1 MISLSGLNSKQREA
15 AEIIDGPLLILA
27 GAGSGKTR
35 TLTYRI
41 AHMVDNLGIAPKS
54 ILGVSFTNK
63 AAREMRERVITLLG
77 KRKARGITL
86 ATFHSLG
93 VRILKQE
100 IHRLGY
106 HPQFTIYD
114 SSDQLA
120 LIREAL
126 KGIKSQKNFDKKTVL
141 SKISRAKNAGIGPDE
156 FADSPFFDPEDPY
169 DHITQM
175 VFEQYQ
181 AKLKFCNAID
191 FDDIL
196 YLCVRL
202 VEEFPEVA
210 EKLSL
215 TYRYIMI
222 DEYQDTN
229 AMQFRLI
236 RGLTSTH
243 HNLCVVGDDDQAIY
257 SFRGADISNILSFEK
272 TYPGAHT
279 VKLEENYRSTTPI
292 LDLAN
297 AVIKDN
303 PGRKEKTLW
312 SQKTSNDLPLLWK
325 MADTDHEAQVVIED
339 IVQHQGKGGHLG
351 DIAILYR
358 SNTQTQ
364 PLEDELRLS
373 QVPYTIIGGQKFYE
387 KKEIKD
393 LIAYLCSIHNPN
405 DQMNLR
411 RILNVPHR
419 GIGQITL
426 EKFLKNS
433 EDQKVSLFEAIL
445 RAPEIAGPQEKPVQ
459 NFVELMNQLREE
471 FKLRSLPEAISLLV
485 ERIHFLEMIDKS
497 YDNAKQA
504 ERRRNDVMNFI
515 QSAERFQRFFPNR
528 NCLEEFI
535 ERMLLQDS
543 QDREEDE
550 DEDHDIRKN
559 EVTLMTLHASKGLE
573 FPIVYLIGVEE
584 ELLPHK
590 KTITLGQDVSE
601 ECRLA
606 YVGLTRAQE
615 KLVMTYCKERKL
627 YGKQTPRYLSRFL
640 MNVHDRELY
649 REQDRTTFNH
659 MSEDEFT
666 EYKSNFFQGLMDG
679 LGSDDE

>member
-1 MISLSGLNSKQREA
+1 MISLSGLNPEQREA
-15 AEIIDGPLLILA
+15 ALHTEGPLLILA

-41 AHMVDNLGIAPKS
+41 AHMVDNLGIEARQ

-63 AAREMRERVITLLG
+63 AAREMRERVFTLLG
-77 KRKARGITL
+77 RRKAKGITL

-93 VRILKQE
+93 VKILKKE

-114 SSDQLA
+114 SSDQLG

-126 KGIKSQKNFDKKTVL
+126 KGIKSDKNFDRKTVL
-141 SKISRAKNAGIGPDE
+141 SKISRAKNAGITPAD
-156 FADSPFFDPEDPY
+156 FADSPYFDEEDPY
-169 DHITQM
+169 DHITQN
-175 VFEQYQ
+175 VYEQYQ
-181 AKLKFCNAID
+181 NKLKFCNAID

-196 YLCVRL
+196 FLNVQLFER
-202 VEEFPEVA
+202 FPEVA
-210 EKLSL
+210 EQYSRQF
-215 TYRYIMI
+215 RYIMV

-229 AMQFRLI
+229 PQQFRLI
-236 RGLTSTH
+236 KALTSTH
-243 HNLCVVGDDDQAIY
+243 QNLCVVGDDDQAIY

-272 TYPGAHT
+272 TFPGAK
-279 VKLEENYRSTTPI
+279 VIKLEENYRSVKPI
-292 LDLAN
+292 LALAN

-303 PGRKEKTLW
+303 PGRKEKSLRG
-312 SQKTSNDLPLLWK
+312 QKESHQLPLLWK
-325 MADTDHEAQVVIED
+325 MADTDHEAQVVVEA
-339 IVQHQGKGGHLG
+339 IVQHQGNGGHLG

-364 PLEDELRLS
+364 PFEDELRLS

-393 LIAYLCSIHNPN
+393 LIAYLCCLHNPN
-405 DQMNLR
+405 DQMSLR

-419 GIGQITL
+419 GIGQTTL
-426 EKFLKNS
+426 EKYLAQTESQQIPLYQALVKH
-433 EDQKVSLFEAIL
+433 
-445 RAPEIAGPQEKPVQ
+445 PEIAGKQTGAIEHFTKLMD
-459 NFVELMNQLREE
+459 ELRASFQQHP
-471 FKLRSLPEAISLLV
+471 LPEAIQLLV
-485 ERIHFLEMIDKS
+485 ERISFLEMINKS
-497 YDNAKQA
+497 YDNPKQA
-504 ERRRNDVMNFI
+504 ERRRQDVMNFI
-515 QSAERFQRFFPNR
+515 ESAARFQKYHPNK
-528 NCLEEFI
+528 NCLEDFI

-543 QDREEDE
+543 QDREEEEE
-550 DEDHDIRKN
+550 DDDVRKN

-590 KTITLGQDVSE
+590 KTITLGQEISE
-601 ECRLA
+601 ECRLC

-627 YGKQTPRYLSRFL
+627 YGKETPRHLSRFL
-640 MNVHDRELY
+640 VPHLDSGLMQ
-649 REQDRTTFNH
+649 EQDRTCFDHLT
-659 MSEDEFT
+659 EEEFQD
-666 EYKSNFFQGLMDG
+666 YKSNFFQGLM
-679 LGSDDE
+679 GSLDD